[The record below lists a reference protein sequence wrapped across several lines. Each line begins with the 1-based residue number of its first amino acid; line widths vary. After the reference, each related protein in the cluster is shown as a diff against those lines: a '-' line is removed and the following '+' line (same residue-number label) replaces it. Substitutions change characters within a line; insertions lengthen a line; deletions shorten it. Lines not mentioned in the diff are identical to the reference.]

1 MSAKVAGTIAVMR
14 AAFQWR
20 IGGRRLELGG
30 RTLVMGVVNVTPD
43 SFSDGGRF
51 HQFDSAVAH
60 GLRLLDEGADLVD
73 VGGESTRPGKKAP
86 VTADEEV
93 KRVVPVIESIKRE
106 RPLAVV
112 SVDTYKAAVA
122 KAACDAGAEIVNDV
136 SGLQWDPLMAD
147 TCASLDC
154 GVVLMHMRGLPETWR
169 TLEKLEDPLTL
180 VKHELE
186 LIVNKAQ
193 EDGIARE
200 RIVLDPGFGFGK
212 NFEEN
217 HPLLA
222 GFDQLSE
229 LGFPLMAGTSR
240 KSFVGRASG
249 NEGPASDRLSGSLAA
264 MVLSI
269 VKGAHIVR
277 VHDVK
282 ESVEAARVVDAV
294 TRNE

>member
-1 MSAKVAGTIAVMR
+1 MR
-14 AAFQWR
+14 QVFQWR
-20 IGGRRLELGG
+20 VGGRQLELGR

-43 SFSDGGRF
+43 SFSDGGKF
-51 HQFDSAVAH
+51 QQFDSAVAH
-60 GLRLLDEGADLVD
+60 ALRLLEDGADIVD

-86 VTADEEV
+86 VTAEEEMA
-93 KRVVPVIESIKRE
+93 RVLPVVESIKRE

-136 SGLQWDPLMAD
+136 SGLQWDPQMAD

-180 VKHELE
+180 VKHELG
-186 LIVNKAQ
+186 LIADKAQ

-217 HPLLA
+217 YPLLA
-222 GFDQLSE
+222 GLDQFSE
-229 LGFPLMAGTSR
+229 LGFPLLTGTSR

-249 NEGPASDRLSGSLAA
+249 KEGAATDRMSGSLAT
-264 MVLSI
+264 MVMSI
-269 VKGAHIVR
+269 MKGAHIVR

-294 TRNE
+294 IRN